1 MLSEGKIKVNPKMV
15 DENKKIIDI
24 GEENREKKMD
34 ESELDFQRMLYVRV
48 SDVISKQNFEELR
61 SIPLETL
68 ANAAIRGTK
77 VHDYCTTLVKGLW
90 LPDIEEEYAPYVDAF
105 MRWYDQNVF
114 QTLYTNTR
122 LYDDNKKF
130 TGEFDMIVVLK
141 ESREI
146 AMLDLKTSANVSR
159 SWPIQL
165 AAYKH
170 LCELNGYEPDAFL
183 NIHLKKTKPAFYENT
198 EEGKVMI
205 TPPVVK
211 ANPIRHDDLKP
222 YWEIFSS
229 ALRCYDYFNRKEAA

>member
-1 MLSEGKIKVNPKMV
+1 MTDL
-15 DENKKIIDI
+15 
-24 GEENREKKMD
+24 
-34 ESELDFQRMLYVRV
+34 ELDFLRMLYVRV
-48 SDVISKQNFEELR
+48 SDVIGKQNYEEMR
-61 SIPLETL
+61 SIPIDTL

-77 VHDYCTTLVKGLW
+77 VHDYCTTYVKGLW
-90 LPDIEEEYAPYVDAF
+90 LPDMELEYTPYVQAF
-105 MRWYDQNVF
+105 IKWYEENVH

-122 LYDDNKKF
+122 LYDDEKKF

-141 ESREI
+141 ESKEI

-170 LCELNGYEPDAFL
+170 LCELNGYQPEAYI
-183 NIHLKKTKPAFYENT
+183 NVHLKKTKSGYFET
-198 EEGKVMI
+198 VEGVKTMI
-205 TPPVVK
+205 TPPIVK
-211 ANPIRHDDLKP
+211 AQEIRHNDLKP

>member
-1 MLSEGKIKVNPKMV
+1 MT
-15 DENKKIIDI
+15 
-24 GEENREKKMD
+24 

-48 SDVISKQNFEELR
+48 SDVIGKQNYEEMR

-77 VHDYCTTLVKGLW
+77 VHDYCTAYVRGLW
-90 LPDIEEEYAPYVDAF
+90 LPEIEKEYAPYVEAF
-105 MRWYDQNVF
+105 TRWYEENVF
-114 QTLYTNTR
+114 QTLYSNTR
-122 LYDDNKKF
+122 LYDDAKRF

-141 ESREI
+141 ETKKI

-170 LCELNGYEPDAFL
+170 LCELNGYQPEAYL
-183 NIHLKKTKPAFYENT
+183 NIHLKKTKSAIFET
-198 EEGKVMI
+198 IGDEKVI
-205 TPPVVK
+205 VSAPVVK
-211 ANPIRHDDLKP
+211 ANAILHEDLKP

-229 ALRCYDYFNRKEAA
+229 ALKCYDYFNRKEAA